1 MFSIAIRKPFQIQIK
16 TVLMKQQASA
26 SNNSL
31 DPVHV
36 SAPFCS
42 DHFSAGAPLST
53 LLFLFSSVM
62 QRCNFLFSIKED
74 IYWEQLML
82 LKL

>member
-1 MFSIAIRKPFQIQIK
+1 
-16 TVLMKQQASA
+16 MKQQASI
-26 SNNSL
+26 SNNHL
-31 DPVHV
+31 DLVHV
-36 SAPFCS
+36 STPFCS
-42 DHFSAGAPLST
+42 DHFSARAPLST

-62 QRCNFLFSIKED
+62 QRCNFPFSLKED